1 MNQTLDQMKQ
11 WLLTH
16 GLAILAILVLCV
28 AAYFLL
34 GLLVRFVTRRV
45 KSLDAEDDTLLDR
58 RADTISDVLY
68 SAGLVV
74 IFVTA
79 LVMVLEEIG
88 VPIAPLLAS
97 VGVVGLALGLGAQT
111 LVKDVI
117 SGLFILL
124 ENQYMITD
132 VIEVNGIVGN
142 VEMMTLRAT
151 TLRDAAGTLYIV
163 PNGEIRIVANRTRDW
178 SRAIID
184 VGIAYEADVD
194 RALAALQ
201 SIGEEMVADPE
212 IGPLLLEAPQV
223 TGVEGLEEWAV
234 RLRMMVKTK
243 PNQQWDVQ
251 RYLRRRIR
259 LEFADQGIDLA
270 FPRQEVALVNMPAGE
285 KNGDS

>member
-1 MNQTLDQMKQ
+1 MNQTLDKIQQ
-11 WLLTH
+11 WFLAH
-16 GLAILAILVLCV
+16 GLAILAIILLSAV
-28 AAYFLL
+28 AYFLL
-34 GLLVRFVTRRV
+34 GILVRYATRRV
-45 KSLDAEDDTLLDR
+45 KALDAEEGTSLDK
-58 RADTISDVLY
+58 RAETISEVLY

-79 LVMVLEEIG
+79 AVMLLEEIG

-124 ENQYMITD
+124 ENQYVVTD

-142 VEMMTLRAT
+142 VELMTLRAT
-151 TLRDAAGTLYIV
+151 TLRDASGTLYVI
-163 PNGEIRIVANRTRDW
+163 PNGEIRTVANRTRDW

-184 VGIAYEADVD
+184 VRIAYEADVD

-201 SIGEEMVADPE
+201 TIGDDMAASEEW
-212 IGPLLLEAPQV
+212 GPLLLEAPQV
-223 TGVEGLEEWAV
+223 TGIEGLEDWAV
-234 RLRMMVKTK
+234 RLRVMVKTG

-259 LEFADQGIDLA
+259 LVFAEQGIDLA
-270 FPRQEVALVNMPAGE
+270 FPRQEVALLNSPGNDKRE
-285 KNGDS
+285 G

>member
-1 MNQTLDQMKQ
+1 MNQTLDKIQQ
-11 WLLTH
+11 WFLAH
-16 GLAILAILVLCV
+16 GLAILAIILLSAV
-28 AAYFLL
+28 AYFLL
-34 GLLVRFVTRRV
+34 GILVRYATRRV
-45 KSLDAEDDTLLDR
+45 KALDAEEGTSLDK
-58 RADTISDVLY
+58 RAETISEVLY

-79 LVMVLEEIG
+79 AVMLLEEIG

-124 ENQYMITD
+124 ENQYVVTD

-142 VEMMTLRAT
+142 VELMTLRAT
-151 TLRDAAGTLYIV
+151 TLRDASGTLYVI
-163 PNGEIRIVANRTRDW
+163 PNGEIRTVANRTRDW

-184 VGIAYEADVD
+184 VRIAYEADVD
-194 RALAALQ
+194 RALATLQ
-201 SIGEEMVADPE
+201 TIGDDMAASEEW
-212 IGPLLLEAPQV
+212 GPLLLEAPQV
-223 TGVEGLEEWAV
+223 TGIEGLEDWAV
-234 RLRMMVKTK
+234 RLRVMVKTG

-259 LEFADQGIDLA
+259 LVFAEQGIDLA
-270 FPRQEVALVNMPAGE
+270 FPRQEVALLNSPGNDKRE
-285 KNGDS
+285 G

>member
-45 KSLDAEDDTLLDR
+45 KSLDAKDDTLLDR

-201 SIGEEMVADPE
+201 SIGEEMVADAE

>member
-1 MNQTLDQMKQ
+1 MNQTLDKIQH
-11 WLLTH
+11 WFLAH
-16 GLAILAILVLCV
+16 GLAILAIILLSVV
-28 AAYFLL
+28 AYFLL
-34 GLLVRFVTRRV
+34 GILVRYATRRV
-45 KSLDAEDDTLLDR
+45 KALDAEEGTSLDK
-58 RADTISDVLY
+58 RAETISEVLY

-79 LVMVLEEIG
+79 AVMLLEEIG

-124 ENQYMITD
+124 ENQYVVTD

-142 VEMMTLRAT
+142 VELMTLRAT
-151 TLRDAAGTLYIV
+151 TLRDASGTLYVI
-163 PNGEIRIVANRTRDW
+163 PNGEIRTVANRTRDW

-184 VGIAYEADVD
+184 VRIAYEADVD
-194 RALAALQ
+194 RALATLQ
-201 SIGEEMVADPE
+201 TIGDDMAASEEW
-212 IGPLLLEAPQV
+212 GPLLLEAPQV
-223 TGVEGLEEWAV
+223 TGIEGLEDWAV
-234 RLRMMVKTK
+234 RLRVMVKTG

-259 LEFADQGIDLA
+259 LVFAEQGIDLA
-270 FPRQEVALVNMPAGE
+270 FPRQEVALLNSPGNDKRE
-285 KNGDS
+285 G

>member
-45 KSLDAEDDTLLDR
+45 KSLDAKDDTLLDR

-259 LEFADQGIDLA
+259 LEFADRGIDLA

>member
-259 LEFADQGIDLA
+259 LEFADRGIDLA

>member
-1 MNQTLDQMKQ
+1 MNQTLDKIQQ
-11 WLLTH
+11 WFLAH
-16 GLAILAILVLCV
+16 GLAILAIILLSVV
-28 AAYFLL
+28 AYFLL
-34 GLLVRFVTRRV
+34 GILVRYATRRV
-45 KSLDAEDDTLLDR
+45 KALDAEEGTSLDK
-58 RADTISDVLY
+58 RAETISEVLY

-79 LVMVLEEIG
+79 AVMLLEEIG

-124 ENQYMITD
+124 ENQYVVTD

-142 VEMMTLRAT
+142 VELMTLRAT
-151 TLRDAAGTLYIV
+151 TLRDASGTLYVI
-163 PNGEIRIVANRTRDW
+163 PNGEIRTVANRTRDW

-184 VGIAYEADVD
+184 VRIAYEADVD
-194 RALAALQ
+194 RALATLQ
-201 SIGEEMVADPE
+201 TIGDDMAASEEW
-212 IGPLLLEAPQV
+212 GPLLLEAPQV
-223 TGVEGLEEWAV
+223 TGIEGLEDWAV
-234 RLRMMVKTK
+234 RLRVMVKTG

-259 LEFADQGIDLA
+259 LVFAEQGIDLA
-270 FPRQEVALVNMPAGE
+270 FPRQEVALLNSPGNDKRE
-285 KNGDS
+285 G